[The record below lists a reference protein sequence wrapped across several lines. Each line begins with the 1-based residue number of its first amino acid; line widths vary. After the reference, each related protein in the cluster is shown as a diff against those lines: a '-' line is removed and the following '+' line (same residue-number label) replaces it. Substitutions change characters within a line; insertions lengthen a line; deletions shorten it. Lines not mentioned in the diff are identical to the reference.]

1 MIRLCLLLLLLAGG
15 VPLAP
20 GTEFKPEG
28 FGASSKGGEG
38 GRILMVTRLDDNP
51 RKPASGSLRWALRQ
65 KGPRVVKFA
74 MAGTISLQD
83 RIEIREPYLTI
94 DGTDA
99 PGAGICIRGG
109 SLEFKR
115 TNDIIVRQI
124 RVRLGDET
132 TLRKVRAS
140 RRDRPVNSDGLDCIG
155 LSDSRRIL
163 FDHCSIS
170 WSCDEL
176 FGITRCQ
183 DVTIQWCILGEP
195 LSNPRLHPYG
205 DNHAF
210 VLNCSASTL
219 SLHHCLLARFVM
231 RGPQF
236 ECNDMTPKS
245 KYTVRMEAVNNVIFD
260 YQRSGSRYSTGVE
273 NGNGTRRGKVFRFQ
287 FLNNL
292 YITSSTKA
300 VEIEAIDKYGDDA
313 DVRTAVQGN
322 KVIVRPTAKYGP
334 STHKAPMP
342 THKGGI
348 RPMRVVPPTSPSP
361 TEGSAGN
368 WLTALADARPATW
381 PPGNARGDV
390 VTERL
395 FKAPIPVRVESVESA
410 AHRVLAEAGHRA
422 PLDEVDARLVMDVT
436 MLRFR
441 DPITSQRDVG
451 GWPDLGGGRKARLG
465 TIVHPPYR
473 E

>member
-1 MIRLCLLLLLLAGG
+1 
-15 VPLAP
+15 
-20 GTEFKPEG
+20 
-28 FGASSKGGEG
+28 
-38 GRILMVTRLDDNP
+38 MVTRLDDNP
-51 RKPASGSLRWALRQ
+51 RKPAAGSLRWALRQ

-74 MAGTISLQD
+74 VAGTISLQD
-83 RIEIREPYLTI
+83 RIEIKEPFLTM
-94 DGTDA
+94 DGSDA

-115 TNDIIVRQI
+115 TNDIIVRHI

-132 TLRKVRAS
+132 TLRKVKAAK
-140 RRDRPVNSDGLDCIG
+140 RDRPVNSDGLDCIG
-155 LSDSRRIL
+155 LTDSRRIL

-219 SLHHCLLARFVM
+219 SVHHCLMARFVM

-273 NGNGTRRGKVFRFQ
+273 GGNGTGNGKVFRFQ

-292 YITSSTKA
+292 YITSSSKA
-300 VEIEAIDKYGDDA
+300 IEIEPIEKYGHTA
-313 DVRTAVQGN
+313 DVQTGVKGN
-322 KVIVRPTAKYGP
+322 KVIVRAAVKP
-334 STHKAPMP
+334 SKPKAPML
-342 THKGGI
+342 THKGGLG
-348 RPMRVVPPTSPSP
+348 PVPATSPTPPPP
-361 TEGSAGN
+361 TEGSAGY
-368 WLTALADARPATW
+368 WVTALVSARPVTW
-381 PPGNARGDV
+381 PPGSAPGEV

-395 FKAPIPVRVESVESA
+395 FKAPVPVRIEPTESA
-410 AHRVLAEAGHRA
+410 AHRVLEEAGHRA
-422 PLDEVDARLVMDVT
+422 PLDEVDARLVMDVM

-441 DPITSQRDVG
+441 NPITSQKDVG
-451 GWPDLGGGRKARLG
+451 GWPDLGGGRQARLG
-465 TIVHPPYR
+465 VAVPLR